1 MNEPSR
7 PQPLDEALYAARG
20 VRCRIVF
27 NRSPVILRATL
38 LCTHQLGSTEVET
51 CMLPAAGNSAAGK
64 FCGPKFYMPVKLER
78 LPRLCYPETQCTGES
93 AQPTMYDPA
102 VRTVLGIV
110 RQQPTDPWPL
120 TATQLASS

>member
-1 MNEPSR
+1 MHATSR
-7 PQPLDEALYAARG
+7 RQQRRRQVLNA
-20 VRCRIVF
+20 
-27 NRSPVILRATL
+27 
-38 LCTHQLGSTEVET
+38 
-51 CMLPAAGNSAAGK
+51 
-64 FCGPKFYMPVKLER
+64 PKFYMPVKLER

-102 VRTVLGIV
+102 VRTGLGIV